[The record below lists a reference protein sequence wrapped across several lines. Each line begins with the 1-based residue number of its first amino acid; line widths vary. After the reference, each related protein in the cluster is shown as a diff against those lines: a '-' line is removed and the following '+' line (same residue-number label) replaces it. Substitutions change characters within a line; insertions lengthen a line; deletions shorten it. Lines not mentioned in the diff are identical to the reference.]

1 MLKNKEDKL
10 IDIQDIVAVLVIVSF
25 SLMLGIISSPGE
37 LRGIIPLIISGVI
50 LSVMLYS
57 LVLGLRIKFKY
68 EDRNNR
74 EDKDMLSD

>member
-1 MLKNKEDKL
+1 VSKYKEDKL
-10 IDIQDIVAVLVIVSF
+10 IDIQDIVAVLIIVSF
-25 SLMLGIISSPGE
+25 SLMLGVLSSPGE

-74 EDKDMLSD
+74 EDKGILSE

>member
-10 IDIQDIVAVLVIVSF
+10 IDTQDIVAVLVIVSF
-25 SLMLGIISSPGE
+25 SLMLGVISSPGE

-50 LSVMLYS
+50 LSLMLYS

-68 EDRNNR
+68 EYRNNR
-74 EDKDMLSD
+74 EDKGILSD

>member
-10 IDIQDIVAVLVIVSF
+10 IDIQDIVAVLIVVSF
-25 SLMLGIISSPGE
+25 SLMLGVLSSPGE
-37 LRGIIPLIISGVI
+37 LRGIIPLIISGVL

-68 EDRNNR
+68 EDRNNK
-74 EDKDMLSD
+74 EDKGMLSN

>member
-1 MLKNKEDKL
+1 MFKNKEDKL
-10 IDIQDIVAVLVIVSF
+10 IDIQDIVAVLIVVSF
-25 SLMLGIISSPGE
+25 SLMLGVISSPGE

-57 LVLGLRIKFKY
+57 LVLVLRIKFKY

-74 EDKDMLSD
+74 EDKGILSD

>member
-1 MLKNKEDKL
+1 MLKYKEDKL
-10 IDIQDIVAVLVIVSF
+10 IDIQDIVAVLIIVSF
-25 SLMLGIISSPGE
+25 SLMLGVLNTPGE

-74 EDKDMLSD
+74 EDKGKLSD

>member
-57 LVLGLRIKFKY
+57 LVLGLRIKFNY

-74 EDKDMLSD
+74 EDKGMLSD

>member
-37 LRGIIPLIISGVI
+37 LRGVIPLIISGVI

-57 LVLGLRIKFKY
+57 LVLGLRIKFNY

-74 EDKDMLSD
+74 EDKGMLSD

>member
-1 MLKNKEDKL
+1 MSKYKEDKL
-10 IDIQDIVAVLVIVSF
+10 IDIQDIVAVLIVVSF
-25 SLMLGIISSPGE
+25 SLILGVISSPGD

-74 EDKDMLSD
+74 EDKGILSE

>member
-1 MLKNKEDKL
+1 MLKYKEDKL
-10 IDIQDIVAVLVIVSF
+10 IDIQDIVAVLIIVSF

-37 LRGIIPLIISGVI
+37 LKGIIPLIISGVI

-74 EDKDMLSD
+74 EDKSMLSD